1 MIYRRER
8 YSLIE
13 HLLEQFIDLST
24 SITSVKLYDQSVTQ
38 FTSLHFTNNISTVYQ
53 LNLGPYQ
60 KSGPFPINTQM
71 LMPSLA
77 STLILNTTISSND
90 LPHCNR

>member
-1 MIYRRER
+1 MSNYTINQLHR
-8 YSLIE
+8 
-13 HLLEQFIDLST
+13 
-24 SITSVKLYDQSVTQ
+24 
-38 FTSLHFTNNISTVYQ
+38 SLHFTNNISTVYQ

-60 KSGPFPINTQM
+60 KSGPFLINTQM

-77 STLILNTTISSND
+77 ITLISNTTISSND